1 MLSVYLIIIVSGLA
15 AAGLSFLTWVI
26 LLLSLGSN
34 AITAN
39 VIAAIG
45 LTYFLLHVLV
55 LSMLRQNLKNVFQIS
70 HSNSNPG
77 VAATSTHPWLAIMR
91 AVGAALKRYP
101 ALRRAAWAAL
111 AAAAILLILAKG
123 SAKQTTPTA
132 KH

>member
-1 MLSVYLIIIVSGLA
+1 MLSVYLIIIMSGLA
-15 AAGLSFLTWVI
+15 AAALSFLTWVL

-55 LSMLRQNLKNVFQIS
+55 LTLLRQNLKKVFQVTRA
-70 HSNSNPG
+70 NPG
-77 VAATSTHPWLAIMR
+77 IAASSAPPWLAIMSTIG
-91 AVGAALKRYP
+91 GAFRRNP
-101 ALRRAAWAAL
+101 ALRKAAWGAL
-111 AAAAILLILAKG
+111 AAAAIFLLLTKG
-123 SAKQTTPTA
+123 AAKQTPPTA